1 MNLPEITEVQ
11 RLIVK
16 PGDRI
21 IVRTEARLDMATV
34 DYMKRHVRAS
44 LGLAD
49 DFPVLILGD
58 GMSLEV
64 ADLPLRSP
72 WIPLDPDGLPPETYP
87 QWRRD
92 EIARQ
97 AAAR

>member
-1 MNLPEITEVQ
+1 MNLPEITDVQ
-11 RLIVK
+11 RLTLK

-21 IVRTEARLDMATV
+21 IVRTEARLDMATA
-34 DYMKRHVRAS
+34 DYMRNRVRAH

-49 DFPVLILGD
+49 DFPVLILAD
-58 GMSLEV
+58 GMTLEV
-64 ADLPLRSP
+64 AGPSSQSP

-92 EIARQ
+92 EIARR